1 MSSLSQSLLLTL
13 AAATTS
19 LSGCQTDEMSPSYND
34 DRADHNSRDVVAM
47 LNSWNIELSQ
57 EDIQS
62 KYCKMASS
70 AFVFYRGTNHIYW
83 SDFANDPFLTLF
95 GNAQTQTWIQGDL
108 HAYNFG
114 AFDNDE
120 GKVVYSL
127 NDFDET
133 IIADYQFDL
142 WRMAA
147 SIALIARENGN
158 LSEKRLG
165 DVIDE
170 FSDSYL
176 DTMEDFVGNT
186 DENDLIFTRSEFDE
200 PLRSFMGKVKDKK
213 SRLKALEKWTVVDGG
228 DRKFNMDLDRLAPVD
243 SLLDADIRFGMA
255 SYGESLSGGLDFEP
269 EYFKIKSIAKRL
281 LAGTG
286 SLGTPRYY
294 VLIEGETEEADDDRI
309 LDVKRQ
315 SEPTPL
321 RFLSEEHRQSNAR
334 AFGNHAERH
343 TKGYKA
349 LATKTDDHLGSM
361 FLGEQPYSVRERSVY
376 KESLETAEELRS
388 TSDYKASAQAW
399 GRVLAASHARA
410 DKDFDNTLV
419 PSSVEKEISLLA
431 AGRKSEF
438 RKLVRITALF
448 YADQVQADWQLF
460 LEALAPSNCPAP

>member
-1 MSSLSQSLLLTL
+1 MSALSQSLLLTL

-70 AFVFYRGTNHIYW
+70 
-83 SDFANDPFLTLF
+83 
-95 GNAQTQTWIQGDL
+95 
-108 HAYNFG
+108 
-114 AFDNDE
+114 
-120 GKVVYSL
+120 
-127 NDFDET
+127 
-133 IIADYQFDL
+133 
-142 WRMAA
+142 
-147 SIALIARENGN
+147 ALIARENGN

-255 SYGESLSGGLDFEP
+255 SYGESLSGG
-269 EYFKIKSIAKRL
+269 
-281 LAGTG
+281 
-286 SLGTPRYY
+286 
-294 VLIEGETEEADDDRI
+294 RI
-309 LDVKRQ
+309 Q
-315 SEPTPL
+315 
-321 RFLSEEHRQSNAR
+321 
-334 AFGNHAERH
+334 
-343 TKGYKA
+343 
-349 LATKTDDHLGSM
+349 
-361 FLGEQPYSVRERSVY
+361 
-376 KESLETAEELRS
+376 
-388 TSDYKASAQAW
+388 
-399 GRVLAASHARA
+399 
-410 DKDFDNTLV
+410 
-419 PSSVEKEISLLA
+419 
-431 AGRKSEF
+431 
-438 RKLVRITALF
+438 
-448 YADQVQADWQLF
+448 
-460 LEALAPSNCPAP
+460 